1 MSRPTPITIPRQ
13 SGTRWWLPL
22 HGKTCKAY
30 LKQQS
35 QVKARANRMAVG
47 PTQQPSNYPEVDVSL
62 CDCNLRTI
70 IMHHDLGCSQRLQYL
85 RVGNSRWAAC
95 TCAPRPPATSDPTI
109 ELMQEQKLEERIVT
123 RGAVEQPSLLNL
135 YRRAKDNGWI
145 KSTQKYQ
152 PSN

>member
-1 MSRPTPITIPRQ
+1 MSTPITIPQ
-13 SGTRWWLPL
+13 HPGTRWWLPL
-22 HGKTCKAY
+22 HGKTCMAY

-35 QVKARANRMAVG
+35 QALARANRGAG

-62 CDCNLRTI
+62 CDCNLRSI
-70 IMHHDLGCSQRLQYL
+70 IMQHDLGCTQRLRYL
-85 RVGNSRWAAC
+85 RVGNSRWAPC
-95 TCAPRPPATSDPTI
+95 TCAPRRPATSDPTI
-109 ELMQEQKLEERIVT
+109 DLMQEQKLEERIVT

>member
-1 MSRPTPITIPRQ
+1 MSRPTPITIPRHA
-13 SGTRWWLPL
+13 GNLWWLPL

-35 QVKARANRMAVG
+35 QVQARVNPG
-47 PTQQPSNYPEVDVSL
+47 PGPIPGYPEVDVSL

-70 IMHHDLGCSQRLQYL
+70 IMQHDLGCTQRLQYL
-85 RVGNSRWAAC
+85 RAWNSRWATC
-95 TCAPRPPATSDPTI
+95 TCAPRRPATSDPTI
-109 ELMQEQKLEERIVT
+109 DLMQEQKLEERIVT